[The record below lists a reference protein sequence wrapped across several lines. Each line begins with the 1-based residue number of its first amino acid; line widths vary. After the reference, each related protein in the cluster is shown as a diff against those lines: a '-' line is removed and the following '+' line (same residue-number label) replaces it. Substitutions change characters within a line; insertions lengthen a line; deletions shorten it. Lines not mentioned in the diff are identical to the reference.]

1 MRFNEI
7 IRLLIICVVVIIL
20 VTVLSF
26 SYNLDILI
34 SKDLLQHGM
43 KVVGIGLPRTGTC
56 SLATALRMYGL
67 ATQHFPINLTSKR
80 ELYDRKR
87 SALVD
92 ITMLGFRPADIYRMY
107 PDAVLIYTDRCDK
120 SWVRSM
126 MELLVTLKRAILVPG
141 MANVV
146 ETYMQVFGSSYKS
159 ILAAKRLYE
168 REIFVLEQ
176 QEGVKVHRI
185 SIADRDITSKE
196 KWESLETAL
205 NHSGNNIPFS
215 SKKKLRTMGFPNE
228 GHVITHIKQAWRLTQ

>member
-1 MRFNEI
+1 
-7 IRLLIICVVVIIL
+7 
-20 VTVLSF
+20 
-26 SYNLDILI
+26 
-34 SKDLLQHGM
+34 M

-168 REIFVLEQ
+168 HELLLLEHQ
-176 QEGVKVHRI
+176 AGVKVHRI
-185 SIADRDITSKE
+185 SIVDRDITSKS
-196 KWESLETAL
+196 KWESLASAL
-205 NHSGNNIPFS
+205 GNTVPISSS
-215 SKKKLRTMGFPNE
+215 SKKKLHTMEFPNE
-228 GHVITHIKQAWRLTQ
+228 SHVITHIKQAWRFTET